1 MKEKRQRERERSRK
15 REISCVRR
23 EFKCGHHINSL
34 SLFYTS
40 NEIHS
45 FVCVFFCMNWNVCW
59 TWFRNLFMV
68 HFITSM
74 VQRMN
79 ECTRQIIIMIVCSLI
94 NKSTEEKKVCKSE
107 FNMHC
112 FSIELFHSLMGV
124 PDTKHT
130 SCFCQY
136 SLPFPL
142 SLSISW
148 FYLLSPSLWNLDMS
162 RYMKLEW
169 WQIPFVQIEF
179 LCERIFEPEEFRYW
193 SVGICL
199 IRIKILIA
207 KARNPCP

>member
-1 MKEKRQRERERSRK
+1 MKEKRQREREREAE
-15 REISCVRR
+15 REKYHVY
-23 EFKCGHHINSL
+23 EGNSSVAITL
-34 SLFYTS
+34 THSPFFIHQMKF
-40 NEIHS
+40 IHS
-45 FVCVFFCMNWNVCW
+45 FVFFCMNWNVCW

-142 SLSISW
+142 SLFLDFIFSL
-148 FYLLSPSLWNLDMS
+148 LLS
-162 RYMKLEW
+162 
-169 WQIPFVQIEF
+169 
-179 LCERIFEPEEFRYW
+179 
-193 SVGICL
+193 GI
-199 IRIKILIA
+199 
-207 KARNPCP
+207 